1 MKRIL
6 VAMMITLLAATAANA
21 SDVGVSVSI
30 GQPGFYLNIGNFP
43 PPVVYAHPVVGL
55 STYTCPPAMWSTG
68 RGTVTITTIIM
79 GMTGVTAIKRD
90 TTASINNR
98 AETILKTA
106 Y

>member
-6 VAMMITLLAATAANA
+6 IAMMITLIAATAANA

-43 PPVVYAHPVVGL
+43 PPVVYAHPVVVRPAPVVVARPV
-55 STYTCPPAMWSTG
+55 YYHVPPGHVKQWYSDLT
-68 RGTVTITTIIM
+68 TVIPFII
-79 GMTGVTAIKRD
+79 GMTVG
-90 TTASINNR
+90 TTDKGTPR
-98 AETILKTA
+98 RP